1 MKKYL
6 LITMLASM
14 IFLLIGCESKDDS
27 KLESYLKEEEEI
39 MDLMMENME
48 NVEDTGSASLDFLYG
63 MIPHHEAA
71 VDMAE
76 SYLKYAGDNAEF
88 GEMAKNIIS
97 AQDDEIDQMNDMIK
111 RIEKS
116 EQMDLDE
123 EQEYLEKYNGM
134 MLEHHEAHEIEANSL
149 DSAFAV
155 GMSMH
160 HQMAVDMAEA
170 IADNTEDEQ
179 VSEFAESIIELQ
191 KQEIARMQAY
201 LNDQRTD
208 SERRH

>member
-88 GEMAKNIIS
+88 G
-97 AQDDEIDQMNDMIK
+97 
-111 RIEKS
+111 
-116 EQMDLDE
+116 
-123 EQEYLEKYNGM
+123 
-134 MLEHHEAHEIEANSL
+134 
-149 DSAFAV
+149 
-155 GMSMH
+155 
-160 HQMAVDMAEA
+160 
-170 IADNTEDEQ
+170 
-179 VSEFAESIIELQ
+179 
-191 KQEIARMQAY
+191 
-201 LNDQRTD
+201 
-208 SERRH
+208 